1 MCLFDID
8 VTPRCVGYIE
18 NKGIVSAAY
27 TELSSTDNIHMKYYY
42 WWYLMLD
49 MDKQLLHLSKNLR
62 NSLSTEDFMGLY
74 VVKPPIEKQVQIAE
88 YLDKEIS
95 KIEEIMHKNNNLIEL
110 LEKKRVTL
118 INQRITKGIVPNVS
132 MKDSGVDWIG
142 EIPEHWELSKVK
154 HELVF
159 LDYKRVPL
167 SAVERTNME
176 RIYDYYG
183 ASGVIDKV
191 DSYLFDGKYILVGED
206 GANLLSRSTPL
217 AFIAEGKFWVNNHAH
232 ILSPINNDID
242 YFVYLLEAVDYTP
255 FIEGSAQPKL
265 TSDNLKNI
273 TIIKPPLNEQI
284 EISKQLTKELD
295 NIYNTIE
302 KIQENNNLLEEY
314 KKSLIHHAVTGKIDV
329 SG

>member
-1 MCLFDID
+1 
-8 VTPRCVGYIE
+8 
-18 NKGIVSAAY
+18 
-27 TELSSTDNIHMKYYY
+27 
-42 WWYLMLD
+42 MLD